1 MLRSATRELRQKW
14 QLSQYVTVQTK
25 FVACLNSLNACR
37 YASSFDPIGA
47 AMAKGRRTFD
57 LRKRESNK
65 PQRKFRFSEF
75 NEIETFGRMERRLN
89 LFKGWVEQSPAV
101 LLRKYLA
108 LEHPSRETLLEIA
121 AIRTMRLPVVLI
133 QMHLRLQVEAD
144 PENNQDLA
152 QALPD
157 QSQWEALMKTLEYSG
172 NTEERLNGYMEIL
185 FAKNDEERSRL
196 FLADMS
202 PKPVFMLNYLLRL
215 GSSINEVS
223 TLDRF
228 LDYIQDRLRATTDK
242 ARKMRW
248 NRGRASSKM
257 ERFTTEDFMVIMKRL
272 SFHCRRIEPR
282 RLIVLADMM
291 AEFIFHY
298 KRGSAEQTYW
308 MRCQFF
314 NAGLDAIARNSG
326 SGPQHSSIPHAYI
339 WEAQRALL
347 RMSGSLPET
356 LLVDR
361 GGFRAIQ
368 AVLSGMPKNKDE
380 IHTATRYSK
389 SWPPYLQ
396 PADGMDEAMEEE
408 ESWSRVVRAGMMMQE
423 AGFPQDEADSALNIL
438 LGLAPNG
445 TPTIQQQVK
454 VDPGQ
459 DLSVWAASITAT
471 RNAREAWKQFKHPPK
486 ADIAPGSAEYA
497 AMFRRSFARDVDPD
511 QGSLP
516 GDNSLSY
523 PTNEDM
529 NLTELEKLRQQPPST
544 KELFEMMR
552 LDGVLPDKHLL
563 HILVANAQ
571 SLEEAHRYLR
581 DASIDQ
587 KNYANLLA
595 PEPTAAMLKTI
606 PLPLFSAYVDQLS
619 KTATPKA
626 RNLLRAIRLVEL
638 RLDRRNQNWVPHI
651 WLPIMKNLGQHHY
664 GMKLTLQAQLR
675 LVIYLVDRIDAMQ
688 CMTLFLFNRFVKT
701 LRNILRRELVALAD
715 AIKANNTNL
724 NSLTALYY
732 RTGEEDSA
740 EAEATTEAGSNSTL
754 FLFRAL
760 ISRMKGF
767 YRTLIVQE
775 QERQR
780 PEAEETTDLSFI
792 DIMRGRRDPV
802 LAPFA
807 HDLML
812 ALAFAGEFKEMAQ
825 FMRWLIREWSPLLQ
839 SQDEWMNMEQWPS
852 DVDMLETLC
861 VYRAY
866 GEPMITDEER
876 EQVRN
881 DRNEFGIWEWPGDD
895 LVRGWIESS
904 KIQGHEELNQVLSWV
919 RIRQY
924 LRKNSQL
931 ADVDD
936 LGLDAVETKRETQK
950 QQLGTQKQS
959 KRKTAWPSGEQG
971 SVLTTSNFDDL
982 LKEL

>member
-1 MLRSATRELRQKW
+1 MP
-14 QLSQYVTVQTK
+14 
-25 FVACLNSLNACR
+25 N
-37 YASSFDPIGA
+37 
-47 AMAKGRRTFD
+47 GRRTFD
-57 LRKRESNK
+57 PQKRESNS
-65 PQRKFRFSEF
+65 PQRIFKFSEF
-75 NEIETFGRMERRLN
+75 SEIDTFGRIERRLKM
-89 LFKGWVEQSPAV
+89 LKGWVEQSPAV

-108 LEHPSRETLLEIA
+108 LQPPSRETLLEIA

-157 QSQWEALMKTLEYSG
+157 ESQWEALMKTLEYSG
-172 NTEERLNGYMEIL
+172 NTEERLNSYMKIL
-185 FAKNDEERSRL
+185 FAKTDEDRCRL

-228 LDYIQDRLRATTDK
+228 LDYVQERLRATAEK
-242 ARKMRW
+242 AGKTIW
-248 NRGRASSKM
+248 DRGRASRKM
-257 ERFTTEDFMVIMKRL
+257 ERFTTEDFMVIMERL

-291 AEFIFHY
+291 AEFIFRY
-298 KRGSAEQTYW
+298 KTGSTEETYW
-308 MRCQFF
+308 MRCRFF
-314 NAGLDAIARNSG
+314 NAGLVAIARNSG
-326 SGPQHSSIPHAYI
+326 SGPQHLSIPHAYV
-339 WEAQRALL
+339 WEAQRTLL

-396 PADGMDEAMEEE
+396 PADGIDEAMEEE

-423 AGFPQDEADSALNIL
+423 AGFPQEEADSALSIL

-454 VDPGQ
+454 VNPGQ
-459 DLSVWAASITAT
+459 DLSIWAASITAT
-471 RNAREAWKQFKHPPK
+471 RNAHEAWKQFKQPPK
-486 ADIAPGSAEYA
+486 AGMTPGSAEYA
-497 AMFRRSFARDVDPD
+497 AMFRRSFARDADPD
-511 QGSLP
+511 QGKLP

-529 NLTELEKLRQQPPST
+529 NLTELEKLRQRPPNPQ
-544 KELFEMMR
+544 ELHAMMR
-552 LDGVLPDKHLL
+552 RDGVLPDKHIL

-571 SLEEAHRYLR
+571 SLEEAHRYLQ
-581 DASIDQ
+581 DGSIEQ
-587 KNYANLLA
+587 QSYANLFV

-619 KTATPKA
+619 KTANPRA
-626 RNLLRAIRLVEL
+626 RNLLRAIQLAEL
-638 RLDRRNQNWVPHI
+638 RLDRRNQNWVPHV
-651 WLPIMKNLGQHHY
+651 WAPIMKNLGQHHY

-675 LVIYLVDRIDAMQ
+675 LIIHLVDRIDAMQ
-688 CMTLFLFNRFVKT
+688 GMTLFLFNRFVKT
-701 LRNILRRELVALAD
+701 LRNILRRELVTLAN
-715 AIKANNTNL
+715 AVKANNTNL
-724 NSLTALYY
+724 NSLAALYC
-732 RTGEEDSA
+732 RNSEEDSA
-740 EAEATTEAGSNSTL
+740 EAETTTEAGSNSAL
-754 FLFRAL
+754 FLFRVL
-760 ISRMKGF
+760 ISRMKGS
-767 YRTLIVQE
+767 YRALVVQE

-802 LAPFA
+802 LAPYA

-812 ALAFAGEFKEMAQ
+812 ALAFAGEFKEMAR

-839 SQDEWMNMEQWPS
+839 SQDEWMNTEEWPH

-876 EQVRN
+876 EQVQI
-881 DRNEFGIWEWPGDD
+881 DRNELGIWEWPGDN
-895 LVRGWIESS
+895 LVRGWIQSS
-904 KIQGHEELNQVLSWV
+904 KIQGHEELSQVLSWA
-919 RIRQY
+919 RIQQH
-924 LRKNSQL
+924 LRKNDKL

-936 LGLDAVETKRETQK
+936 LGLDAIDTKRETEK
-950 QQLGTQKQS
+950 QQLGTQEKP
-959 KRKTAWPSGEQG
+959 RRRIVWPGGEQG
-971 SVLTTSNFDDL
+971 SLLVTSNFDDL